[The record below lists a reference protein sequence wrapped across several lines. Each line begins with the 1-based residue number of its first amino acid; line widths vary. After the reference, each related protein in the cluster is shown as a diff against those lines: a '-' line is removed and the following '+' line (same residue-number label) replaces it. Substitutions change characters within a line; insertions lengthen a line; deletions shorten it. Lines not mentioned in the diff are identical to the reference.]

1 MLLALLLACTG
12 DETVIDG
19 SVDGER
25 IELPGTVLWGGPFVV
40 FMDEALDC
48 FDVDWVRRTYDAGTA
63 PSETDVVAL
72 QFGFDDDV
80 PQMGVSSVG
89 GTDSIADAKMVIVR
103 GGAFTEIRDRDGT
116 ITIDVMEDGGD
127 MEGSFS
133 VNFGDSGDLS
143 TSYFLAEYCNNLVR
157 N

>member
-12 DETVIDG
+12 DETVITG
-19 SVDGER
+19 SVDGESL
-25 IELPGTVLWGGPFVV
+25 ELPGTVFWGGPFVV
-40 FMDEALDC
+40 FMDESLGC
-48 FDVDWVRRTYDAGTA
+48 FDVDWVRRTYDAGTS
-63 PSETDVVAL
+63 PSESDVVAL
-72 QFGFDDDV
+72 QFGFDDDT
-80 PQMGVSSVG
+80 PQQGVSSVG

-116 ITIDVMEDGGD
+116 ITIDTMEPQGD

-133 VNFGDSGDLS
+133 VNFGDSGSLE
-143 TSYFLAEYCNNLVR
+143 TSYFYAEYCNNLVR